1 MLANALKKSE
11 RERGGVAWSR
21 KRRKDGGRMKVFD
34 NKPAAGSPLLNFYW
48 RRRVNLRLNPPLVTL
63 PRAIAPTRV
72 RQLVWRRDTSFYL
85 VFSSLLSL
93 FFPPPPIALENGQIE
108 TSQEDDGK
116 WRIGAISIDGEVDGW
131 DFLAKTTLEIIL
143 SVNLIP

>member
-1 MLANALKKSE
+1 MIRGEGKKRKKGIVSLVHALTSISIQTNENEIQRVQRGSRGGNEAESGGAADSRYRITSNIFRANVRANALKK
-11 RERGGVAWSR
+11 RGGGGRGMAWSR

-72 RQLVWRRDTSFYL
+72 RQLV
-85 VFSSLLSL
+85 
-93 FFPPPPIALENGQIE
+93 
-108 TSQEDDGK
+108 
-116 WRIGAISIDGEVDGW
+116 
-131 DFLAKTTLEIIL
+131 
-143 SVNLIP
+143 

>member
-85 VFSSLLSL
+85 VFSSLLLSL
-93 FFPPPPIALENGQIE
+93 FFPPSYYAREWTDRNFSRGWWEMENRCNKHRSRWMGFL
-108 TSQEDDGK
+108 
-116 WRIGAISIDGEVDGW
+116 GENN
-131 DFLAKTTLEIIL
+131 IIL